1 MSNLRDCKCSDVGE
15 IAVRKGSLPWH
26 HYRPIRSSCHTQP
39 RFRTRTNALLR
50 FINNEF
56 VKSVDGKT
64 FETINPS
71 NEKPI
76 CSVQE
81 ASEKDVD
88 IAVSAA
94 RKAFE
99 GDWHKVTPE
108 QRGKY
113 LIKLGD
119 LIERDAGTL
128 AAIEALDNGKA
139 LSMANVDV
147 SMVAG
152 CLRYYGGWADK
163 IEGKTIDTNAETF
176 AYTRQEPVSSSLHT
190 TMTWAFTDLFP
201 DWCLRSNYSM
211 ELPSPYVSATRSGKA
226 LKRPNT
232 PSKVGMEDRPR
243 HCLREHC
250 RPQDR

>member
-1 MSNLRDCKCSDVGE
+1 MNNLQDCKWSDAGE
-15 IAVRKGSLPWH
+15 IAHSQ
-26 HYRPIRSSCHTQP
+26 RPLTTAPLQIDQILSPYAAPFSYK
-39 RFRTRTNALLR
+39 TNTLLR

-56 VKSVDGKT
+56 VKGVDGKT

-81 ASEKDVD
+81 ATEKDVD

-94 RKAFE
+94 RKAFD
-99 GDWHKVTPE
+99 GDWRQVTPE

-113 LIKLGD
+113 LTKLAD
-119 LIERDAGTL
+119 LVERDAGTL

-176 AYTRQEPVSSSLHT
+176 AYTRQEPVSSGLQT
-190 TMTWAFTDLFP
+190 NMTGAFADLFP

-211 ELPSPYVSATRSGKA
+211 ELPSPHVSAIRSGKGIEE
-226 LKRPNT
+226 P
-232 PSKVGMEDRPR
+232 
-243 HCLREHC
+243 
-250 RPQDR
+250 